1 MIYCGLIGGWAAQ
14 IFFQSLKKR
23 FMMQMHKRDVFS
35 KTNQPKNRK
44 ATGPNSLIYLKKT
57 HTTLSKKKTLK
68 LVMCATKEIFLLFS
82 YPGMSSLRRL

>member
-35 KTNQPKNRK
+35 KTNQPNNRK
-44 ATGPNSLIYLKKT
+44 ATGPI
-57 HTTLSKKKTLK
+57 
-68 LVMCATKEIFLLFS
+68 
-82 YPGMSSLRRL
+82 P

>member
-35 KTNQPKNRK
+35 KTNQPNNRK

-57 HTTLSKKKTLK
+57 HTTLSKKKPSSWSCVPPRRYFCSSVTL
-68 LVMCATKEIFLLFS
+68 E
-82 YPGMSSLRRL
+82 